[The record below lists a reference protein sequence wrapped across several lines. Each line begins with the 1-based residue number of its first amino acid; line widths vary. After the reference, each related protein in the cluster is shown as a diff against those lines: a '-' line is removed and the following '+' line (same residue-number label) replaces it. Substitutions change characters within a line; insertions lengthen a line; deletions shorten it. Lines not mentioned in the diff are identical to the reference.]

1 MSKNTGHKHID
12 QTMVFVVDDDDAL
25 SDSIACL
32 LESANLPCKLFAD
45 ANAFLEFCTPQHQGC
60 ILLDVRMPGM
70 GGLELQDTLKANG
83 IELPVIII
91 TGHGDVPL
99 AVRALKSG
107 AFDFLQKPFNAE
119 VLLERVHAA
128 LEQFEGSRR
137 KNLKRDNLR
146 SHFDALSDREREIME
161 FVVAGDSSK
170 VIGMRLGISSRTV
183 DIHRSNIMKKL
194 NVLTIADLVR
204 KRMALEDDQADPA

>member
-1 MSKNTGHKHID
+1 MSKNSGHKHLD
-12 QTMVFVVDDDDAL
+12 RVTVFVVDDDDAL

-32 LESANLPCKLFAD
+32 LESADLTCKLFAD
-45 ANAFLEFCTPQHQGC
+45 ANAFLQFCTPQHQGC

-70 GGLELQDTLKANG
+70 DGLELQDALKANG
-83 IELPVIII
+83 IALPVIIV
-91 TGHGDVPL
+91 TGHGDIPL
-99 AVRALKSG
+99 AVRALKAG

-137 KNLKRDNLR
+137 KSLKQESLR
-146 SHFDALSDREREIME
+146 SHFDALSEREREIME

-170 VIGMRLGISSRTV
+170 VIGMKLGISSRTV
-183 DIHRSNIMKKL
+183 DIHRSNLMKKL
-194 NVLTIADLVR
+194 NVQTIADLVR
-204 KRMALEDDQADPA
+204 KRMALEDDRVEPA